1 MCVKVIEL
9 FEDRLQQRYEI
20 VTRSQRSELRSINLS
35 HLVPVSL
42 FLIEVSVVVGN
53 TLPKI
58 VKVFFVLLASEVRLW
73 SGNGFSKEAQQDE
86 KC

>member
-9 FEDRLQQRYEI
+9 FEDRLQQLYKI
-20 VTRSQRSELRSINLS
+20 VTRSHRTDLRAINLP
-35 HLVPVSL
+35 HLAPVSL

-58 VKVFFVLLASEVRLW
+58 VKVFFVLLASEVCLR
-73 SGNGFSKEAQQDE
+73 SGNGIREEAQQDD